1 MQPRQPLQ
9 PVQMDIREYIDLLNV
24 DGHTIGEDHDDDPQL
39 IDPSG
44 RAVDTWRENYPYDER
59 MLREEYDELKY
70 LLQVELI
77 KFQNWQQQTGHR
89 HVVLFEGRD
98 AAGKGGT
105 IKRFM
110 EHLNPRQARTV
121 ALVKPTE
128 REQSQWY
135 FQRYVQHLPAAGELV
150 LFDRSW
156 YNRAGVEHVMGFC
169 TPAQYRRFLEDCPA
183 FERLVTDDGLILLK
197 YWLAVDQEYQEQRF
211 AERASDPLKRFKISP
226 VDLEARTQ
234 YAAYGAARDAMIAA
248 TDTPWAPWFVADF
261 NDQRRGRLDV
271 IRHLLAR
278 LPERARPD
286 KPLKLPRLA
295 RKPAREHLADE
306 SLWIPKSSPDARTAP
321 DAKKKSKD

>member
-1 MQPRQPLQ
+1 MK
-9 PVQMDIREYIDLLNV
+9 
-24 DGHTIGEDHDDDPQL
+24 
-39 IDPSG
+39 
-44 RAVDTWRENYPYDER
+44 
-59 MLREEYDELKY
+59 ELKRKAY
-70 LLQVELI
+70 ERALEDLYEDLVSLQRWIITNGKRVAL
-77 KFQNWQQQTGHR
+77 
-89 HVVLFEGRD
+89 VFEGRD
-98 AAGKGGT
+98 AAGKGGV
-105 IKRFM
+105 IKAISAP
-110 EHLNPRQARTV
+110 LNSRYTRIV
-121 ALVKPTE
+121 ALPKPTE
-128 REQSQWY
+128 RESSQWY
-135 FQRYVQHLPAAGELV
+135 FQRYVEHLPAAGELV

-248 TDTPWAPWFVADF
+248 TDTPLAPWFVADF